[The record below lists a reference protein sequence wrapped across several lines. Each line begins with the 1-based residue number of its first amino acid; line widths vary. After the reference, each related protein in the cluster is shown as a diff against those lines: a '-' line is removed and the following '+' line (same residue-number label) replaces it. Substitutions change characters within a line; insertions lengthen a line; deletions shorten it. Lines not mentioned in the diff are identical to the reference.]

1 VSFLDRDWLD
11 VIVMKQLQGRLNSSL
26 NHSTPVELQ
35 IDWHDPSPFAV
46 VEVLR
51 EGGRT
56 GSERRREEREED
68 LEDLSEWQGGSSNQI
83 VVVGDI
89 VIPNSQEEM
98 SVSRE
103 AVHVIG
109 CQSVEEG

>member
-51 EGGRT
+51 EGGQDQRERGGGGRKEKRT
-56 GSERRREEREED
+56 WKISASGKVAVPIR
-68 LEDLSEWQGGSSNQI
+68 SSSL
-83 VVVGDI
+83 VT
-89 VIPNSQEEM
+89 S
-98 SVSRE
+98 
-103 AVHVIG
+103 
-109 CQSVEEG
+109 